1 MESTI
6 REQYY
11 KMYKQLEK
19 SAAHYWKKYR
29 IKINVPRKVKNPT
42 SKSLEKLKKI
52 KEAEQKSARAKAYWI
67 REHSFPR
74 DIAAINALFNSAND
88 AIMSF
93 SINDPEYDW
102 AEEKYTH
109 VMRYLKE
116 HIPMG
121 RDETSKLRRIGIAKV
136 IEQDLS
142 DLHNDIE
149 TFIRESNQGFEYRG
163 KQSAYIWTQFVMAM
177 LRFDHIQ
184 IDIGDDD
191 EYYFY
196 DEGTGEIYE

>member
-11 KMYKQLEK
+11 KTYKQLEK
-19 SAAHYWKKYR
+19 SAAHYWEKYR

-52 KEAEQKSARAKAYWI
+52 KEAEQKRARTKAYWI

-93 SINDPEYDW
+93 SINDPGYDW

-109 VMRYLKE
+109 VMRYLK
-116 HIPMG
+116 
-121 RDETSKLRRIGIAKV
+121 
-136 IEQDLS
+136 
-142 DLHNDIE
+142 
-149 TFIRESNQGFEYRG
+149 
-163 KQSAYIWTQFVMAM
+163 
-177 LRFDHIQ
+177 
-184 IDIGDDD
+184 
-191 EYYFY
+191 
-196 DEGTGEIYE
+196 

>member
-11 KMYKQLEK
+11 KMYKQLER
-19 SAAHYWKKYR
+19 SAANYWKKYR

-52 KEAEQKSARAKAYWI
+52 KEAEQKKARAKAYWI
-67 REHSFPR
+67 RKRSFPR

-93 SINDPEYDW
+93 SINDPGYDW
-102 AEEKYTH
+102 AQEKYAH
-109 VMRYLKE
+109 VMRNLKE

-121 RDETSKLRRIGIAKV
+121 KDETSKLRRIGIAKV

-142 DLHNDIE
+142 DLHNDIDA
-149 TFIRESNQGFEYRG
+149 FIRESNQGFEYRG
-163 KQSAYIWTQFVMAM
+163 KQSSYIWTQFVMAM
-177 LRFDHIQ
+177 LRFDDIQ
-184 IDIGDDD
+184 VDIGDDD
-191 EYYFY
+191 DYYFY

>member
-1 MESTI
+1 
-6 REQYY
+6 
-11 KMYKQLEK
+11 MYQ
-19 SAAHYWKKYR
+19 
-29 IKINVPRKVKNPT
+29 
-42 SKSLEKLKKI
+42 EKLKKI
-52 KEAEQKSARAKAYWI
+52 KEAEQKRARTKAYWI

-93 SINDPEYDW
+93 SINDPGYDW
-102 AEEKYTH
+102 AQEKYTH

-121 RDETSKLRRIGIAKV
+121 RDEASKLRRIGIAKV
-136 IEQDLS
+136 IEQDLT

-184 IDIGDDD
+184 VDIGDDD

>member
-1 MESTI
+1 MEST
-6 REQYY
+6 
-11 KMYKQLEK
+11 
-19 SAAHYWKKYR
+19 
-29 IKINVPRKVKNPT
+29 
-42 SKSLEKLKKI
+42 
-52 KEAEQKSARAKAYWI
+52 I

-93 SINDPEYDW
+93 SINDPGYDW
-102 AEEKYTH
+102 AQEKYTH

-121 RDETSKLRRIGIAKV
+121 RDESSKLRRIGIAKV
-136 IEQDLS
+136 IEADLS

-184 IDIGDDD
+184 VDIGDDD